1 MRLGNSNGNN
11 RGKKYRLRSNT
22 DNQQPTEQNRAKADR
37 FATWFGN
44 YHASILTE
52 LRQKDIYNDD
62 TINETFLKMYDSI
75 LLKGLDIDNFRAY
88 YMRAYFTNLIQ
99 GNIREGRFSSI
110 SPYFDQ
116 EDSKQYNPQV
126 DIEQKRLEEDI
137 FTYVYDK
144 YKTSEFELFKMYMCL
159 KPAVNYGTLS
169 EITNIKTHRIQ
180 FIISKIK
187 KDLCGNKNFTIRRMA
202 LVG

>member
-1 MRLGNSNGNN
+1 MRLGNSKGNN
-11 RGKKYRLRSNT
+11 RGKKYILKGR
-22 DNQQPTEQNRAKADR
+22 DDKHQPKKENRAKADR
-37 FATWFGN
+37 FSQWFGN
-44 YHASILTE
+44 YYESILTE

-62 TINETFLKMYDSI
+62 TVTETFLKVYDNI
-75 LLKGLDIDNFRAY
+75 LIGGLDIENFRAY

-99 GNIREGRFSSI
+99 GNIRESRFSSL

-116 EDSKQYNPQV
+116 VDANEYNPET
-126 DIEQKRLEEDI
+126 DRAQKQLEEDI
-137 FTYVYDK
+137 FTYVYNR
-144 YKTSEFELFKMYMCL
+144 YNTSEFELFKMYMCL

-169 EITNIKTHRIQ
+169 EITNMKTHRIQ

-187 KDLCGNKNFTIRRMA
+187 KDLCNNREFAIRRLA